1 MNRVKVVCALIR
13 FGEQT
18 LVVQRS
24 EQMALPLKWEFP
36 GGKMEAGETEEACVV
51 REVLEELNLHIRVDK
66 RLTPSIYNL
75 GHVEIE
81 LIPYLAD
88 YMSGD
93 LILLEHKQA
102 LFVDRDSMEALD
114 WAPAD
119 VPILKEYLWI

>member
-1 MNRVKVVCALIR
+1 
-13 FGEQT
+13 
-18 LVVQRS
+18 
-24 EQMALPLKWEFP
+24 MALPLKWEFP